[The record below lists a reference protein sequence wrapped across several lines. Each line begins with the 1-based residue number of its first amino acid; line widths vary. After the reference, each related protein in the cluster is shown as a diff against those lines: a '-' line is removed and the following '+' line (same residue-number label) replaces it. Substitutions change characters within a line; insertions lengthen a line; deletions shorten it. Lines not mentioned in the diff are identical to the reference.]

1 MCPAGTVRRAHNL
14 NRANLGLISLTI
26 SLTENTLDV
35 TNEDWIVRMEDFVVS
50 LNLLST
56 RFTNWLYNQP
66 SGLNN
71 LIYEA
76 VLQDAAA

>member
-1 MCPAGTVRRAHNL
+1 MCPAGTEHRAHNL

-26 SLTENTLDV
+26 SPTKNTLDV
-35 TNEDWIVRMEDFVVS
+35 TNEDWMVRMEDFVVS

-71 LIYEA
+71 LIYEP
-76 VLQDAAA
+76 VL